1 MKPILRLTFLFIAI
15 ASFASCS
22 KVVVNV
28 DVQPNI
34 NGSWVLTDA
43 AHKDKYG
50 WYTVNTGVEN
60 GVFTFYNNGRAKY
73 VENGVTLEGNWSMT
87 KISTGYYD
95 EYGVY
100 VTNSHYDLS
109 IRVSDYYGDD
119 AVDMYFDNVSVGIN
133 SFVGTNYANGYI
145 GRYRFSRY

>member
-1 MKPILRLTFLFIAI
+1 LFIAI
-15 ASFASCS
+15 ASLASCS

-60 GVFTFYNNGRAKY
+60 GVFTFYNNGRARY
-73 VENGVTLEGNWSMT
+73 VENGVVLEGSWSMT

-95 EYGVY
+95 EFGIYY
-100 VTNSHYDLS
+100 TNSHYDLS
-109 IRVSDYYGDD
+109 IHVSDYYGDD
-119 AVDMYFDNVSVGIN
+119 TVDMYFDNVSVGLN
-133 SFVGTNYANGYI
+133 TFVGTNYANGYI

>member
-1 MKPILRLTFLFIAI
+1 MKPILRLTILFIAI

-60 GVFTFYNNGRAKY
+60 GVFTFYNNGRA
-73 VENGVTLEGNWSMT
+73 
-87 KISTGYYD
+87 
-95 EYGVY
+95 
-100 VTNSHYDLS
+100 
-109 IRVSDYYGDD
+109 
-119 AVDMYFDNVSVGIN
+119 
-133 SFVGTNYANGYI
+133 
-145 GRYRFSRY
+145 